1 MELNPEN
8 LEPKP
13 KNPTIAGFFRNIG
26 YADQLGSGVRKLFLY
41 SKPYGGADP
50 TFVEDDVFRITV
62 SLDHTLGS
70 NLHEPQNE
78 LRNEP
83 QNEPQNSR
91 QKNIV
96 AAIKENQSVSIA
108 SLCQMLSVSRE
119 TVKREL
125 KKLNISWDGPSKTG
139 HWIINEK

>member
-78 LRNEP
+78 P
-83 QNEPQNSR
+83 Q
-91 QKNIV
+91 
-96 AAIKENQSVSIA
+96 
-108 SLCQMLSVSRE
+108 CQMLSVSRE

>member
-1 MELNPEN
+1 MELTPEN

-62 SLDHTLGS
+62 SLDDALGPAVGDITVD
-70 NLHEPQNE
+70 NG
-78 LRNEP
+78 
-83 QNEPQNSR
+83 
-91 QKNIV
+91 V
-96 AAIKENQSVSIA
+96 NQSFR
-108 SLCQMLSVSRE
+108 L
-119 TVKREL
+119 
-125 KKLNISWDGPSKTG
+125 
-139 HWIINEK
+139 

>member
-78 LRNEP
+78 
-83 QNEPQNSR
+83 PQNSR